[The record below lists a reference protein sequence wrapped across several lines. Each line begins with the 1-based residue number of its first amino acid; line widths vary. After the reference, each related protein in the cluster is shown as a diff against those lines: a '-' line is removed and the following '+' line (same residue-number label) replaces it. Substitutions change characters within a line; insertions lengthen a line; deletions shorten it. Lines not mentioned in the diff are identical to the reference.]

1 MCPPA
6 VPVAKCSLTA
16 RLSPLERVK
25 LFLMLRHTFVDT
37 GKWFNDRAGGLLEG
51 KDVKF
56 VQVFGDSFYRPMQ
69 DKRKGVPMEQTLIQC
84 A

>member
-1 MCPPA
+1 M
-6 VPVAKCSLTA
+6 TA

-37 GKWFNDRAGGLLEG
+37 GKWFNDRTARLLEG

-56 VQVFGDSFYRPMQ
+56 LQVFLDSFYRLVQ
-69 DKRKGVPMEQTLIQC
+69 DKRNGVPKSANAHSMGLN
-84 A
+84 